1 MSRCVCDTQG
11 PNPNKLPGKLGE
23 RFPSFQPT
31 HATDALQRVQT
42 ALKLNSAALQAGQ
55 HDQQLLLREE
65 ALIRALS
72 ERYAS
77 GAAAL
82 KAKKWRQHETAY
94 ADRLAELAQREQVR
108 GALLCAA
115 RVSPAHGKDLRWVWV
130 CTAAVR
136 QALLLCCHRVLL
148 LHLLLHLLLQDDA
161 DIYALAAEA
170 HMNLSPW

>member
-1 MSRCVCDTQG
+1 MLCRVVLCVTTQG

-42 ALKLNSAALQAGQ
+42 ALKLNSAALQAGR

-94 ADRLAELAQREQVR
+94 AERLAELAQREQVR
-108 GALLCAA
+108 SDLMCAA
-115 RVSPAHGKDLRWVWV
+115 
-130 CTAAVR
+130 C
-136 QALLLCCHRVLL
+136 
-148 LHLLLHLLLQDDA
+148 
-161 DIYALAAEA
+161 
-170 HMNLSPW
+170 